1 MAKSQDTFN
10 KKEKEK
16 KRLKKRQEKNVKRED
31 RKSNST
37 GGDLENMLAYVD
49 ENGNLTDT
57 PPDPSKKRKVN
68 ASSIEISVPRREEE
82 EIDPIRMGRID
93 FFNDSKGFGFIK
105 ESDTQEKYFVH
116 VNGLLETIKEN
127 DMVTFELERGLKGL
141 NAICVKKVVPLSKI
155 PTPPVKHLETPSDT
169 PTETPSETPSETASE
184 TTDKT
189 DIE

>member
-37 GGDLENMLAYVD
+37 GGDLESMLAYVD

-57 PPDPSKKRKVN
+57 PPDPTKKRKVI

-82 EIDPIRMGRID
+82 EIDPIRLGRID

-105 ESDTQEKYFVH
+105 EKDTQEKYFVH
-116 VNGLLETIKEN
+116 INGLLEDVKEGDN
-127 DMVTFELERGLKGL
+127 VVFELERGLKGL
-141 NAICVKKVVPLSKI
+141 NAVRVKKV
-155 PTPPVKHLETPSDT
+155 
-169 PTETPSETPSETASE
+169 
-184 TTDKT
+184 
-189 DIE
+189 